1 MPVQL
6 PSFGSDVPD
15 TVQRSLKALEG
26 AVNALEPHMKRAAA
40 GGDDAAAAELQ
51 AMRQQLLEAT
61 NRIDDL
67 TRRIRALGG

>member
-15 TVQRSLKALEG
+15 TVQRSLRQLAEATNK
-26 AVNALEPHMKRAAA
+26 LEPHMAAKA
-40 GGDDAAAAELQ
+40 SGGDDVAHELQ

-67 TRRIRALGG
+67 TRRVRALGG